1 MEAFVM
7 RLAQFFGTDDDME
20 SLASMVVSKPSP
32 TWVDAD
38 IDRATV
44 ELADMAQRFMR
55 VESFAHVKGRA
66 DRRHS
71 MAVTVGI
78 SGSPATVQ
86 DEFDI
91 TSLESPDVEALVSK
105 IEGTL
110 QIAGEER
117 RNVILAALAELSA
130 RYLGPIE
137 DKGLPDPTS
146 LEPKVGNNGR

>member
-1 MEAFVM
+1 MIDIV
-7 RLAQFFGTDDDME
+7 LAGRQP
-20 SLASMVVSKPSP
+20 ASGHFDPRRYRSTGNVLQEILID
-32 TWVDAD
+32 TD

-44 ELADMAQRFMR
+44 ELAAMAQRFMR

-66 DRRHS
+66 DKRHS

-86 DEFDI
+86 DEFNV
-91 TSLESPDVEALVSK
+91 TSLESPDVATLVSK

-130 RYLGPIE
+130 RYLGSME
-137 DKGLPDPTS
+137 DKVPPDPTS
-146 LEPKVGNNGR
+146 LETKVGNNGR